1 MEIKALNI
9 KQNDFLDEE
18 DFFLSCEVFI
28 GPKDE
33 AYVYEVYDFNIISIK
48 RLCDEFPD
56 DGVMLNKGWMIA
68 KYYDENEVKCKIN
81 SIIQSCIAENDE
93 KTYSNIGYYLR
104 MQES

>member
-9 KQNDFLDEE
+9 KQNDCINEE

-28 GPKDE
+28 GPKSE

-48 RLCDEFPD
+48 WLYDEFPD
-56 DGVMLNKGWMIA
+56 NGVMLNKGWMIS
-68 KYYDENEVKCKIN
+68 KYYDEDEVRGKIT
-81 SIIQSCIAENDE
+81 SIIQNCIAENDE

-104 MQES
+104 IQES

>member
-9 KQNDFLDEE
+9 KQNDYLDEK

-48 RLCDEFPD
+48 RLYDEFPD
-56 DGVMLNKGWMIA
+56 NGVMLNKGWMIS
-68 KYYDENEVKCKIN
+68 KYYDEDEVRDKIT
-81 SIIQSCIAENDE
+81 SIIQNCISENEE